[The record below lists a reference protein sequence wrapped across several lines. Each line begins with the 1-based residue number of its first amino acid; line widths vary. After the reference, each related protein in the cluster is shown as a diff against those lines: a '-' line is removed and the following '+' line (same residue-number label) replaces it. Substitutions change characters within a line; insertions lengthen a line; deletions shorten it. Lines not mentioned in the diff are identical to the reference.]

1 MSLRILAVC
10 AGNICRSPTAAA
22 AVAAAAAKAGLEV
35 EVDSA
40 GTGAWNLGEP
50 PHPQAVAAARA
61 VGLEPGGKAR
71 RVHSRDFERYDVILA
86 MDHANLADL
95 HAIAPS
101 LEAKAKVRLF
111 ATYDQ
116 GSEAEEIADPYG
128 GPEEGYTRMVEA
140 ILPAAAGLVESL
152 SAVAGKGPV
161 PGE

>member
-22 AVAAAAAKAGLEV
+22 AIAAAAAAAGLDV

-40 GTGAWNLGEP
+40 GTGAWNLGES
-50 PHPQAVAAARA
+50 PHPGAVAAARA
-61 VGLEPGGKAR
+61 AGLEPQGKAR
-71 RVHSRDFERYDVILA
+71 RVHSRDFERYDVIVA
-86 MDHANLADL
+86 MDRSNLADL

-116 GSEAEEIADPYG
+116 GAELEEIADPYG
-128 GPEEGYTRMVEA
+128 GPEEGYTRMVET
-140 ILPAAAGLVESL
+140 ILPAASGLVDSL
-152 SAVAGKGPV
+152 LATVRQDPV
-161 PGE
+161 TGE